1 MESIKNKLS
10 YEFDKNNIYSC
21 FYAKKS
27 FINYWSE
34 IIYKII
40 NTKVKILDAVYALRK
55 KTKIYKD
62 IEENIFEKDFIQY
75 ISKYLLLLFDFP
87 LEKIKERYTFDYDE
101 VEERMYFRLELYSNG
116 WEHYQIE
123 NYVYKHLLKRD
134 FDFEWDN
141 NLIAYYKMFINNIS
155 NYLNVKRKICSLK
168 KGRPPLPLSLKKY
181 IKDKHKLKVKL
192 IMKDIYDKSKRF
204 DSISEYLF
212 TGDEVKYLGSVV
224 KEETLLT
231 KIKMLSND
239 FN

>member
-21 FYAKKS
+21 FHSKTF
-27 FINYWSE
+27 FINYWAE
-34 IIYKII
+34 IIYRII
-40 NTKVKILDAVYALRK
+40 ATNVKILDAVYSVRK

-75 ISKYLLLLFDFP
+75 TGKIMLLLFDFP

-123 NYVYKHLLKRD
+123 NYVYKHLLKREL
-134 FDFEWDN
+134 DFEWDN
-141 NLIAYYKMFINNIS
+141 NLISYYKMFNNNIT
-155 NYLNVKRKICSLK
+155 NQLKINRKICSLK
-168 KGRPPLPLSLKKY
+168 KGRPALPLSLKKY
-181 IKDKHKLKVKL
+181 IKNKHKIKVKL
-192 IMKDIYDKSKRF
+192 SMKEIYDKSKKF

-212 TGDEVKYLGSVV
+212 TGDEVKYLENVV

-231 KIKMLSND
+231 KIKMLCND